1 MKNPPNVETI
11 NKDKHARLRL
21 KLNPDWSHAKG
32 THLAGITL
40 NELSATA
47 CNYPIV
53 FVQNPD
59 NKVFHPVAMLG
70 LRPGENAYYN
80 AEGGWDGTYVPLMIQ
95 RHPFT
100 IGFDDTKPEDARELT
115 ACVNRASPFL
125 TENPNEGIA
134 LFKEDG
140 TETDLLVMVHN
151 MLKTIFDGER
161 LTEQFVAKLAEFD
174 LLSHFE
180 LVMQPQGADPRK
192 INGMFTIDEKKMR
205 ELKPEQVQELHKLD
219 FLAPAYIIMGTLY
232 QLNTL
237 LKLRNKKNLEQIAE
251 FRLELNA
258 PQQAQAAA
266 Q

>member
-1 MKNPPNVETI
+1 MKNPANVETI
-11 NKDKHARLRL
+11 SKDKHAKLRL
-21 KLNPDWSHAKG
+21 KPNPDWSHAQG

-47 CNYPIV
+47 CNFPIV
-53 FVQNPD
+53 FVQNP
-59 NKVFHPVAMLG
+59 NSKIFHPVAMLG

-95 RHPFT
+95 RHPFM
-100 IGFDDTKPEDARELT
+100 IGFDDTKPEDAKELT
-115 ACVNRASPFL
+115 ACLNRASPFL
-125 TENPNEGIA
+125 TDNPGEGIA

-140 TETDLLVMVHN
+140 TETDLLVTIHAL
-151 MLKTIFDGER
+151 LKNIFDGER
-161 LTEQFVAKLAEFD
+161 LTEQFVAKLAEFN
-174 LLSHFE
+174 LFSHFE
-180 LVMQPQGADPRK
+180 LIMQPQSAEPRK
-192 INGMFTIDEKKMR
+192 ITGMFTIDEQKMR

-237 LKLRNKKNLEQIAE
+237 LKLRNKKNLEQIQD
-251 FRLELNA
+251 FRIELNA
-258 PQQAQAAA
+258 PQAAAA